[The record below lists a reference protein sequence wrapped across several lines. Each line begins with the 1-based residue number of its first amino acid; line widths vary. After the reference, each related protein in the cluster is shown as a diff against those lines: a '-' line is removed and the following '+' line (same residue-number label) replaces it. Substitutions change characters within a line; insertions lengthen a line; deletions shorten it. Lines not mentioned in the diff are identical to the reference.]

1 MVADTSVTHLAC
13 NEDGQSI
20 LEVVIV
26 LPFLFL
32 FVGLLFKVN
41 LAIQTSI
48 NNTQFS
54 HSQVFVLTANS
65 PEYPRLY
72 FTQLKPQT
80 SFALSGQDM
89 MVLGVSDPSAL
100 ESSADPNS
108 IDPVPQIQN
117 VARNKTVKGSE
128 DSGEQP
134 KRTDVRIRNTAAIC
148 TQLNVVPTGSIK
160 RWPFGGPVCQY
171 KGMDGT

>member
-1 MVADTSVTHLAC
+1 
-13 NEDGQSI
+13 
-20 LEVVIV
+20 V

-32 FVGLLFKVN
+32 FVGLLFKLN

-54 HSQVFVLTANS
+54 HSQIFVLTANS

-72 FTQLKPQT
+72 FTKLKPQT

-100 ESSADPNS
+100 ESSANPDS

-117 VARNKTVKGSE
+117 VAR
-128 DSGEQP
+128 
-134 KRTDVRIRNTAAIC
+134 KR
-148 TQLNVVPTGSIK
+148 Q
-160 RWPFGGPVCQY
+160 
-171 KGMDGT
+171 